1 MFATLDSFSVDA
13 LIQKAIRKVVEV
25 LFQAASLVVDTIRVF
40 FLVVLSVLGPLAF
53 ALSVFDG
60 FHNTLIQWLSRYI
73 SVSLWLPVSDLFGCM
88 LTKIQSLI
96 TQKDIEMLSNP
107 FSWFYS
113 DGSEVIY
120 IVFMIIGIIGYF
132 CIPTVSNWI
141 IHAGGMSAYN
151 RNVNNTVNRAGNTIG
166 AVAGASTGNVAGVL
180 MKK

>member
-96 TQKDIEMLSNP
+96 TQKDIELLSNP

-120 IVFMIIGIIGYF
+120 IVFMIIGL
-132 CIPTVSNWI
+132 
-141 IHAGGMSAYN
+141 N
-151 RNVNNTVNRAGNTIG
+151 R
-166 AVAGASTGNVAGVL
+166 
-180 MKK
+180 